1 MVLILIAGYAESTE
15 VTIAWNFTINTDIK
29 IEVNQP
35 DITVKIFKENT
46 CIMIN
51 VTVPADKNIS
61 LKEFQKLPKYKYLE
75 IEIQEMWKLK
85 NKIIPVVT
93 GALDMIKKDTQ
104 NFIDQIPW

>member
-1 MVLILIAGYAESTE
+1 MVLILIAGYAKSTE
-15 VTIAWNFTINTDIK
+15 VTIAWNFTINTDRK

-61 LKEFQKLPKYKYLE
+61 LKEF
-75 IEIQEMWKLK
+75 
-85 NKIIPVVT
+85 
-93 GALDMIKKDTQ
+93 
-104 NFIDQIPW
+104 

>member
-61 LKEFQKLPKYKYLE
+61 LKEF
-75 IEIQEMWKLK
+75 
-85 NKIIPVVT
+85 
-93 GALDMIKKDTQ
+93 
-104 NFIDQIPW
+104 